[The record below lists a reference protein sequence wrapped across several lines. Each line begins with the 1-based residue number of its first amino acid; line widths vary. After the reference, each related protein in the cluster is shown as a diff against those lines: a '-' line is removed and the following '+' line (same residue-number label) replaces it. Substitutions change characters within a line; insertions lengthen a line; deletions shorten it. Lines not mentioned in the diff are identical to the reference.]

1 MKTANLMEAMAYD
14 KTGWSLI
21 EESSDGSTIY
31 MGKPLTPDA
40 QPADPLWAIK
50 KITRRTDINGNR
62 VTEIRHAIGNRHVW
76 SEKESLIYLY

>member
-1 MKTANLMEAMAYD
+1 MKKANLMEAMAYD

-40 QPADPLWAIK
+40 DPRDPLWAIK

-62 VTEIRHAIGNRHVW
+62 VTEIRRSSGNRHKW